1 MAVSELLAA
10 TIILNEGGIAAN
22 ATMPTIPAGAD
33 RVVPVTAIAYN
44 GGGQS
49 SVPTAVTC
57 NGRTAQW
64 INGDSG
70 LKDRATMG
78 MWMFNESDIPFI
90 SGQTLVTSGAA
101 GSVKSIHVRV
111 LQDCNQSVPVNSNQ
125 GWTSASTGMTLPL
138 TRGATSLT
146 VADVFTQAAAT
157 LFTFTN
163 PTRTG
168 SVDYLTRDV
177 SSAVASD
184 TAGTVNFTTTTA
196 SGGNRTTA
204 VVVNFLT
211 KASYDVTSVNGGT
224 NSVQIGSSGNTFETV
239 NLTGVTAASL
249 GGVAMTSVA
258 GSSSPWTFT
267 CPPLTDGAVS
277 PYPSGTFSIT
287 GAEGSPTLAGVAVTL
302 PTGLTSV
309 TLAGTLNT
317 TNTGILYN
325 FSPAAVVT
333 DQIFYPPVPTVGKYI
348 TIDAQGNIDTDYD
361 GTTQFWHW
369 QASTGITRSYDVI
382 VGAGGSSSNIT
393 SAGLTSIGL
402 TRVGLT
408 SSGL

>member
-1 MAVSELLAA
+1 MTTYTFTSYSAGTDLGATTGFTRVTGNSGSVAV
-10 TIILNEGGIAAN
+10 N
-22 ATMPTIPAGAD
+22 ASKNLD
-33 RVVPVTAIAYN
+33 FVTATPISLY
-44 GGGQS
+44 
-49 SVPTAVTC
+49 TC
-57 NGRTAQW
+57 T
-64 INGDSG
+64 
-70 LKDRATMG
+70 
-78 MWMFNESDIPFI
+78 ESTPDHGFE
-90 SGQTLVTSGAA
+90 
-101 GSVKSIHVRV
+101 
-111 LQDCNQSVPVNSNQ
+111 
-125 GWTSASTGMTLPL
+125 WTSAISSGGGNFYPCCVRVTDINNLIA
-138 TRGATSLT
+138 TRVT
-146 VADVFTQAAAT
+146 
-157 LFTFTN
+157 
-163 PTRTG
+163 
-168 SVDYLTRDV
+168 
-177 SSAVASD
+177 AVNNLELVKYV
-184 TAGTVNFTTTTA
+184 AGTPTTLGSYALTGRA
-196 SGGNRTTA
+196 IGDRIKTTA
-204 VVVNFLT
+204 VGNTITVYYNDVQRIQVTESFNNSATLMGVFARSQNAINVVSQYKTYFLG
-211 KASYDVTSVNGGT
+211 AAVSSVNGGT
-224 NSVQIGSSGNTFETV
+224 NSVQIGSSGNTAETLG
-239 NLTGVTAASL
+239 LTTATSASI

-267 CPPLTDGAVS
+267 CPPLTDEAVS

-287 GAEGSPTLAGVAVTL
+287 GAEGAPTLAGVAVTL

>member
-1 MAVSELLAA
+1 MAVSELLSG

-22 ATMPTIPAGAD
+22 ATMPSIPAGAD
-33 RVVPVTAIAYN
+33 RVVLVTAIAYN

-49 SVPTAVTC
+49 SVPTSVTC

-78 MWMFNESDIPFI
+78 MWMFNESDVASI
-90 SGQTLVTSGAA
+90 SGQSLVSSGAS

-111 LQDCNQSVPVNSNQ
+111 LQDCDQSVPINSNQ
-125 GWTSASTGMTLPL
+125 GWTAASTGMTLPL

-163 PTRTG
+163 PSRTG
-168 SVDYLTRDV
+168 SVDYATRDV

-211 KASYDVTSVNGGT
+211 KASYDITSVNGGT

-249 GGVAMTSVA
+249 SGIAMTSVA

-267 CPPLTDGAVS
+267 CPPLTDEAVS
-277 PYPSGTFSIT
+277 PYPLGNFSCT
-287 GAEGSPTLAGVAVTL
+287 GIEGSPTLAGVAVTL
-302 PTGLTSV
+302 QTGLTAV
-309 TLAGTLNT
+309 TLSGSLNT
-317 TNTGILYN
+317 TNTGVLYN
-325 FSPAAVVT
+325 FSPAAVVA
-333 DQIFYPPVPTVGKYI
+333 DEIFYPPDPSGSTYI
-348 TIDAQGNIDTDYD
+348 IVDAQGNIDTNHS
-361 GTTQFWHW
+361 GTVEFWHW
-369 QASTGITRSYDVI
+369 EEATGITRSYDVI
-382 VGAGGSSSNIT
+382 LGSGGLTSS
-393 SAGLTSIGL
+393 GLTSIGL
-402 TRVGLT
+402 THSGLT
-408 SSGL
+408 SAGL

>member
-22 ATMPTIPAGAD
+22 ATMPTITAGAD
-33 RVVPVTAIAYN
+33 RVVPVTAIAYS

-90 SGQTLVTSGAA
+90 SGQTLVTSGAS
-101 GSVKSIHVRV
+101 GSLKSIHVRV
-111 LQDCNQSVPVNSNQ
+111 LQDCDQSVPVNSNQ

-146 VADVFTQAAAT
+146 VADVFTQSTGT

-168 SVDYLTRDV
+168 SVDYTNRDV

-211 KASYDVTSVNGGT
+211 KASYDITSINGGT
-224 NSVQIGSSGNTFETV
+224 NSVQIGSSGNTVETV

-249 GGVAMTSVA
+249 NGIAMTSVA

-267 CPPLTDGAVS
+267 CPPLTDEAVS
-277 PYPSGTFSIT
+277 PYPSGTFSVT
-287 GAEGSPTLAGVAVTL
+287 GTEGSPTLNDVDVTL
-302 PTGLTSV
+302 PDGLVEV
-309 TLAGTLNT
+309 TLSGTINDT
-317 TNTGILYN
+317 ITGVVYD
-325 FSPAAVVT
+325 FDPAAVVT
-333 DQIFYPPVPTVGKYI
+333 DKIFYPPDPSGSTYI
-348 TIDAQGNIDTDYD
+348 IVDAQGNIDTNHS
-361 GTTQFWHW
+361 GTVEFWHW

-382 VGAGGSSSNIT
+382 VGNGGVIGVSSSKNHY
-393 SAGLTSIGL
+393 IGL
-402 TRVGLT
+402 GI
-408 SSGL
+408 GIGF